1 MHPQI
6 SFRSPVSP
14 ARLPHEVDVVVIG
27 AGAAGIAAARRLRA
41 QGLTTVIVEARD
53 RVGGRAHTIPLMGQ
67 AVDIGAHWL
76 HAAGN
81 NGLIAQAKAL
91 GLMLFDAPQEPL
103 LLIGAREADSLERAA
118 FARRW
123 EEAEAAILDL
133 AGGPTDQPAAAALAE
148 MRCEANPFDDTI
160 AFLHGPFD
168 SGVSLGALGAVDFAA
183 AQDDEDRF
191 VEGGYGALIAMLA
204 RDLPV
209 TLSTPATRID
219 WSGAGV
225 VVETARGNLRA
236 ASAIVTTPIPL
247 LQAGVLRFF
256 PEIPFESAQ
265 AIGALRP
272 ALYEH
277 IVMSWPGSP
286 FREGA
291 NRTVAFAGDSVANLG
306 LLANFDGGDLHY
318 ADLGGA
324 LLQDL
329 PSEADRAAFVR
340 DFLGESFGRAEAAR
354 IDVLAASAWAADP
367 WAACAWTYAPPGAH
381 GARATLREPVAER
394 IFFAGEAT
402 SLSQWGTIGGAWA
415 EGERAALQAATVVTK
430 AQPNC
435 A

>member
-1 MHPQI
+1 MHSQI
-6 SFRSPVSP
+6 SFHSD
-14 ARLPHEVDVVVIG
+14 RLLREADVVVIG

-41 QGLTTVIVEARD
+41 QGLTAVIVEARD
-53 RVGGRAHTIPLMGQ
+53 RVGGRAHTIPLRGQ

-81 NGLIAQAKAL
+81 NGLIAQAKQL

-103 LLIGAREADSLERAA
+103 LMIGAREADSFERAA
-118 FARRW
+118 FAQRW
-123 EEAEAAILDL
+123 EDAEDAILGL
-133 AGGPTDQPAAAALAE
+133 ASGPTDQPAAAALEA
-148 MRCEANPFDDTI
+148 MREEANPFDDTI
-160 AFLHGPFD
+160 AFMHGAFD
-168 SGVSLGALGAVDFAA
+168 SGVSLDALGAVDFAA

-209 TLSTPATRID
+209 ALATPATRID
-219 WSGAGV
+219 WSGSGV
-225 VVETARGNLRA
+225 VVETARGSLRA
-236 ASAIVTTPIPL
+236 ACAIVTMPIPL

-256 PEIPFESAQ
+256 PEIPLPSAT
-265 AIGALRP
+265 AIDALRP

-277 IVMSWPGSP
+277 IVMSWPGGP

-324 LLQDL
+324 LLRDL
-329 PSEADRAAFVR
+329 PSEGDRAAFVR
-340 DFLGESFGRAEAAR
+340 DFLSQRFGCDEAAR
-354 IDVLAASAWAADP
+354 IDVLAASAWTADP
-367 WAACAWTYAPPGAH
+367 WSACAWTYAPPGAH
-381 GARATLREPVAER
+381 GARAVLQQPVAER

-415 EGERAALQAATVVTK
+415 EGERAAMQTATVLAKT
-430 AQPNC
+430 QPNC

>member
-1 MHPQI
+1 MHPQT
-6 SFRSPVSP
+6 SFHSDT
-14 ARLPHEVDVVVIG
+14 LPYEVDVVVIG

-41 QGLTTVIVEARD
+41 QGLTSVIVEARD
-53 RVGGRAHTIPLMGQ
+53 RVGGRAHTIPLRGQ

-76 HAAGN
+76 HAAGS
-81 NGLIAQAKAL
+81 NGLIAQAKSL

-103 LLIGAREADSLERAA
+103 LMIGAREADSFERAA
-118 FARRW
+118 FAQRW
-123 EEAEAAILDL
+123 EEAEDAILDL
-133 AGGPTDQPAAAALAE
+133 ANGPVDQPAAAALAK
-148 MRCEANPFDDTI
+148 MRPEANPFDDTI
-160 AFLHGPFD
+160 AFMHGAFD
-168 SGVSLGALGAVDFAA
+168 SGVSLDALGAVDFAA

-204 RDLPV
+204 RDLPIA
-209 TLSTPATRID
+209 LATPATRID

-225 VVETARGNLRA
+225 VVETARGSLRA
-236 ASAIVTTPIPL
+236 ACAIVTTPIPL
-247 LQAGVLRFF
+247 LQAGILRFF
-256 PEIPFESAQ
+256 PEIPLPSAT
-265 AIGALRP
+265 AIDALRP

-277 IVMSWPGSP
+277 IVMSWPGGP

-291 NRTVAFAGDSVANLG
+291 NRTVAFAGDCVANLG

-329 PSEADRAAFVR
+329 PSESDRAAFVR
-340 DFLGESFGRAEAAR
+340 DFLSQRFGHGECSR
-354 IDVLAASAWAADP
+354 IDVLAGSAWSADP
-367 WAACAWTYAPPGAH
+367 WSACAWTYAPPGAH
-381 GARATLREPVAER
+381 GARAALREPVAER

-415 EGERAALQAATVVTK
+415 EGERAATQAATVLERT
-430 AQPNC
+430 QPNC

>member
-1 MHPQI
+1 MHPQN
-6 SFRSPVSP
+6 SFHSD
-14 ARLPHEVDVVVIG
+14 RLPREVDVVVIG

-41 QGLTTVIVEARD
+41 QGLTSVIVEARD
-53 RVGGRAHTIPLMGQ
+53 RVGGRAHTIPLRGQ

-81 NGLIAQAKAL
+81 NGLIAQAKQL

-103 LLIGAREADSLERAA
+103 LMIGAREADSFERAA
-118 FARRW
+118 FAQRW
-123 EEAEAAILDL
+123 EEAEAAVVDL
-133 AGGPTDQPAAAALAE
+133 AGRPMDQPAAAALEA
-148 MRCEANPFDDTI
+148 MREEANPLDDTI
-160 AFLHGPFD
+160 AFMHGAFD
-168 SGVSLGALGAVDFAA
+168 SGVSLDALGAVDFAA

-204 RDLPV
+204 RELPIA
-209 TLSTPATRID
+209 LATPATRID

-225 VVETARGNLRA
+225 VVETARGSLRTA
-236 ASAIVTTPIPL
+236 CAIVTTPIPL

-256 PEIPFESAQ
+256 PEIPLPSAT
-265 AIGALRP
+265 AIDALRP

-277 IVMSWPGSP
+277 IVMSWPGGP

-340 DFLGESFGRAEAAR
+340 DFLSKRFGCDEASR
-354 IDVLAASAWAADP
+354 IDILAASAWTADP
-367 WAACAWTYAPPGAH
+367 WSACAWTYAPPGAH
-381 GARATLREPVAER
+381 GARAVLQQPVAER

-415 EGERAALQAATVVTK
+415 EGERAAMQAAASLAKTH
-430 AQPNC
+430 PNC